1 MENSVAGSAD
11 FKISVS
17 YINCSSI
24 NIVNKTAI
32 LRTIP
37 ATVNKFGHMN
47 IVLCKV

>member
-17 YINCSSI
+17 YINCGSI

-32 LRTIP
+32 LHTIP